1 MNESTTVRVNRQTY
15 NEIKDLAD
23 KQNKNMQNI
32 IDLAIKQ
39 YKKIQ
44 YFQELN
50 LSFSRLKE
58 DKEAWDEEKK
68 ERKMWDL
75 TLADGLHDDND
86 NSKD

>member
-50 LSFSRLKE
+50 LSFLRLKE
-58 DKEAWDEEKK
+58 NKESWDEEKN
-68 ERKMWDL
+68 ERKMWDS
-75 TLADGLHDDND
+75 TLADGLD
-86 NSKD
+86 

>member
-15 NEIKDLAD
+15 NEIKVLAD
-23 KQNKNMQNI
+23 KQHKNMQNI

-58 DKEAWDEEKK
+58 NKEAWDEEKN
-68 ERKMWDL
+68 ERKMWDS
-75 TLADGLHDDND
+75 TLADGLD
-86 NSKD
+86 

>member
-15 NEIKDLAD
+15 NEIKNLAD

-58 DKEAWDEEKK
+58 NKESWDEEKN
-68 ERKMWDL
+68 ERKMWDS
-75 TLADGLHDDND
+75 TLVDGLD
-86 NSKD
+86 

>member
-50 LSFSRLKE
+50 LSFLRLKE
-58 DKEAWDEEKK
+58 NKELWDEEKN
-68 ERKMWDL
+68 ERKMWDS
-75 TLADGLHDDND
+75 TLADGLD
-86 NSKD
+86 